1 MHTSER
7 AMAKQDPSY
16 KTMRIKE
23 YPDCLEVL
31 DLRKPQWEQIDLFAA
46 TERSQGVDRVGAAYA
61 VY

>member
-1 MHTSER
+1 
-7 AMAKQDPSY
+7 MAKQDPSY